1 MKKLFLTAIAF
12 VALGIV
18 AQAQDLITV
27 AELSSKIKDANYVV
41 VSAEVETEYAK
52 VHINDAVNVSY
63 KSLEKTGGV
72 EGLLQSPAE
81 LAKIFGAKG
90 LSEKK
95 TIVVYDE
102 GAGKYASRLYWTLKY
117 MGAPNV
123 KILDGGMVAWKA
135 GRKPVTKNPSTVKP
149 ATFTPALNKAIYAD
163 MKEVQ
168 AAAGNAKVILVDLRE
183 VAEFTG
189 KDPKNNKGRI
199 PGSVNVDH
207 TTLNAANSLYK
218 SKAELEKLFTAAGAT
233 KDKTIILVC
242 PTGVRAGKG
251 YFALKSILGYPNVK
265 VYEGG
270 VNEWAATASN
280 KLDK

>member
-1 MKKLFLTAIAF
+1 MKKLFLTTIAF

-27 AELSSKIKDANYVV
+27 AELSSKLKDASFVI

-81 LAKIFGAKG
+81 LAKIFSAKG

>member
-1 MKKLFLTAIAF
+1 
-12 VALGIV
+12 
-18 AQAQDLITV
+18 
-27 AELSSKIKDANYVV
+27 
-41 VSAEVETEYAK
+41 
-52 VHINDAVNVSY
+52 
-63 KSLEKTGGV
+63 
-72 EGLLQSPAE
+72 
-81 LAKIFGAKG
+81 
-90 LSEKK
+90 
-95 TIVVYDE
+95 
-102 GAGKYASRLYWTLKY
+102 

>member
-12 VALGIV
+12 IALGIV

-27 AELSSKIKDANYVV
+27 ADLSSKIKDANYVV

>member
-12 VALGIV
+12 IALGIF

-27 AELSSKIKDANYVV
+27 AELSSKLKDASYVI
-41 VSAEVETEYAK
+41 VSAEVETEYSK

-63 KSLEKTGGV
+63 KSLEKAGGV

-90 LSEKK
+90 LTEKK
-95 TIVVYDE
+95 TIVIYDE
-102 GAGKYASRLYWTLKY
+102 GAGKYASRLYWALKY

-149 ATFTPALNKAIYAD
+149 ATFTPAVNKAIYAD

-183 VAEFTG
+183 VAEFSG

-207 TTLNAANSLYK
+207 TSLNATNGLYK

-251 YFALKSILGYPNVK
+251 FVVLKSILGYPNVK

-270 VNEWAATASN
+270 VNEWAATSSN

>member
-1 MKKLFLTAIAF
+1 MKKLVSASIAVIFLSLAAM
-12 VALGIV
+12 
-18 AQAQDLITV
+18 AQDLISV
-27 AELSSKIKDANYVV
+27 SELSLKLKDANYVV

-63 KSLEKTGGV
+63 KSLEKAGGF
-72 EGLLQSPAE
+72 EGQLNTSEE

-90 LSEKK
+90 ISEKK

-102 GAGKYASRLYWTLKY
+102 GAGKYASRLYWVLKY
-117 MGAPNV
+117 LGAPNV
-123 KILDGGMVAWKA
+123 KVLDGGMVAWKA
-135 GRKPVTKNPSTVKP
+135 GRKPVTKNPTTVKQ
-149 ATFTPALNKAIYAD
+149 ATFTPAVNKAIYAD

-168 AAAGNAKVILVDLRE
+168 GAAGNSKVILLDLRE
-183 VAEFTG
+183 NAEFSG

-207 TTLNAANSLYK
+207 TTLMTAASTYK
-218 SKAELEKLFTAAGAT
+218 SKAELEKIFSAAGAT

-265 VYEGG
+265 IYEGG
-270 VNEWAATASN
+270 VNEWAATSSN
-280 KLDK
+280 KLEK

>member
-1 MKKLFLTAIAF
+1 MKKIFLTAIAF
-12 VALGIV
+12 AALGIM

-27 AELSSKIKDANYVV
+27 AELSSKLKDANLVV

-63 KSLEKTGGV
+63 KSLEKTGSI

-90 LSEKK
+90 LNEKK

-102 GAGKYASRLYWTLKY
+102 GAGKYASRLYWALKY
-117 MGAPNV
+117 MGATDV

-149 ATFTPALNKAIYAD
+149 ATFTPAVNNAIYAD

-168 AAAGNAKVILVDLRE
+168 AASGNAKVVLVDLRE

-218 SKAELEKLFTAAGAT
+218 SKAELEKIFTAAGAT

-251 YFALKSILGYPNVK
+251 FVALKSILGYPNVK

>member
-12 VALGIV
+12 IALGIM

-27 AELSSKIKDANYVV
+27 AELSSKLKDANYVV

-81 LAKIFGAKG
+81 LAKTFGAKG

-95 TIVVYDE
+95 TIVIYDE

-149 ATFTPALNKAIYAD
+149 ATFTPAVNKAIYAD

-168 AAAGNAKVILVDLRE
+168 AASGNAKVILVDLRE

-218 SKAELEKLFTAAGAT
+218 SKAEIEKIFTAAGAT

>member
-1 MKKLFLTAIAF
+1 MKKLFFACIAIIAF
-12 VALGIV
+12 GFTTI
-18 AQAQDLITV
+18 AQDLISV
-27 AELSSKIKDANYVV
+27 ADLSAKLKDPNVVV
-41 VSAEVETEYAK
+41 VSAELETEYAK
-52 VHINDAVNVSY
+52 VHINNAVNVSY
-63 KSLEKTGGV
+63 KSLEKKGGV
-72 EGLLQSPAE
+72 EGLLNTPDE
-81 LAKIFGAKG
+81 LAKIFGSNG
-90 LSEKK
+90 VSEKK

-117 MGAPNV
+117 LGAPNV
-123 KILDGGMVAWKA
+123 KVLDGGLVAWKA
-135 GRKPVTKNPSTVKP
+135 GRKPVTKNPSNVE
-149 ATFTPALNKAIYAD
+149 AETFTPAVNKAIYAD

-183 VAEFTG
+183 NVEFSG

-199 PGSVNVDH
+199 PGSINVDH
-207 TTLNAANSLYK
+207 TTLMAANSTYK
-218 SKAELEKLFTAAGAT
+218 TKAELEKIFTAAGAT

-251 YFALKSILGYPNVK
+251 FVALKSILGYPNVK

-270 VNEWAATASN
+270 VNEWAASSN

>member
-12 VALGIV
+12 VALGIM

-27 AELSSKIKDANYVV
+27 AELSSKLKDANYVV

-81 LAKIFGAKG
+81 LTKIFSAKG

>member
-12 VALGIV
+12 IALGIV